1 MQAPGEESNPEE
13 DDTTVDD
20 ERTPLRH
27 HHAAPAPGGSDAAAA
42 APTLL
47 RSPHGRGMKCLYGS
61 SMVSPWCAIIG
72 VGVSRDIYALKYGAD
87 IGTLG
92 TLQLI
97 HGVVFIFTDIIIGY
111 IQVSSCCLSPCVLR
125 CSFRR

>member
-1 MQAPGEESNPEE
+1 MQAPAGEESYAEG
-13 DDTTVDD
+13 DDTTADD
-20 ERTPLRH
+20 ERTPLRRH
-27 HHAAPAPGGSDAAAA
+27 NAAPASGGSDAAAA
-42 APTLL
+42 TPQLL

-72 VGVSRDIYALKYGAD
+72 VSVSRDIYALKYGAD

-111 IQVSSCCLSPCVLR
+111 IQVSSCCLWPCAHH
-125 CSFRR
+125 CSC